1 MDTKRGGRH
10 EMNSGRDWDARAAS
24 LQRRARVAGIVAGI
38 LGAAFS
44 TAGAETV
51 GAANEK
57 ASAESLLQAA
67 RDNRETLPADFPGFR
82 SALVVHSGGRVHR
95 GTMLFRPPIT
105 LEIELADKD
114 VRKNVKNTIR
124 SLLSHRMARNASSVR
139 KPSEPARFADT
150 DLHPLGRRIWLGG
163 KYDSSYRIRDE
174 RILEVDR
181 TLQDT
186 RLLISV
192 LETETT
198 VSGKYLP
205 THFFVAVFDKE
216 SGAITASSAYRDA
229 YQRIHDAYLPQSR
242 HVIQTAQGQTEALL
256 IEWEA
261 IELLPP
267 SGD

>member
-1 MDTKRGGRH
+1 MTTKRSGRH
-10 EMNSGRDWDARAAS
+10 EMDGDRDWGVRAAS
-24 LQRRARVAGIVAGI
+24 LPRRARAAGVVAGI
-38 LGAAFS
+38 LIAAFS
-44 TAGAETV
+44 TASAATG
-51 GAANEK
+51 GAAIEE

-67 RDNRETLPADFPGFR
+67 RDNRETLSADFPGFR

-114 VRKNVKNTIR
+114 VRKNVKSTIR
-124 SLLSHRMARNASSVR
+124 SLLSHRMARNSSSVR
-139 KPSEPARFADT
+139 KPAEPVRFADT
-150 DLHPLGRRIWLGG
+150 DQHPLGRQIRLGG
-163 KYDSSYRIRDE
+163 KYDSSYRIRDG

-181 TLQDT
+181 TMQDT

-205 THFFVAVFDKE
+205 THFFVAVFDRE
-216 SGAITASSAYRDA
+216 SGAVTASSAYRDA
-229 YQRIHDAYLPQSR
+229 YQRIRDAYLPQSR
-242 HVIQTAQGQTEALL
+242 HVIQTAQGRTEALL